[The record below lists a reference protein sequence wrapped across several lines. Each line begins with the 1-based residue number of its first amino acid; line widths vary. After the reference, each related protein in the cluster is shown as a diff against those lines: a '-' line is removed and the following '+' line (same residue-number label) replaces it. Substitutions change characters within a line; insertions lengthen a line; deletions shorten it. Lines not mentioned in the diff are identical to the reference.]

1 MKIRRLVV
9 EGFRG
14 VPNKAELPLP
24 PEGACI
30 LAENGHGKTT
40 FVDALDILTSGD
52 LKQYHREGYGLD
64 SVVNIDAKSARVSCE
79 TSTGERFSRLIE
91 KTGVLPLVIEGGRKA
106 TRTMV
111 PPIPILRHRTM
122 TELMNKSPGDKRKEL
137 LELVGLSSLM
147 DLRQAMGTAKN
158 TATRD
163 ADEAERSADGER
175 AAVRTLVGKGDVLA
189 RAEELRVA
197 SELDTAILTESD
209 LLSLMFAGRPEVRRG
224 SHAAVAELAR
234 ARSAVDLT
242 ARHEW
247 NAAIAD
253 QQSATEMLLADLLEV
268 AARVLPGWS
277 DSTCPL
283 CNQDT
288 DTTALATRVG
298 ERLAAVSA
306 ARQRDAE
313 LRRRMHSYRAQV
325 STLIAAV
332 QGLIASPPADG
343 WPDVESLQSL
353 VAQLQGYQAAL
364 GDAVEG
370 RGAAPALPTV
380 NLPSDEE
387 LSAQVKGDAESS
399 RLGSL
404 AALAV
409 LQDAAKRLR
418 AAEKVA
424 VARRT
429 VASACSAALE
439 LVDEQVKREIEQAIA
454 RLGSQAATF
463 YGRLVG
469 DAVYSDVQLR
479 FRAERA
485 GGVEFVVTYAG
496 RHSVSPPQRVL
507 SESQLN
513 GLGMALFL
521 AHLKTDPEEWRT
533 VVLDDVVNS
542 FDANHRLGLA
552 QLLADEFTDWQVV
565 ALTHD
570 RTFAEVTRRLVP
582 KWRQLEIVAWTP
594 TGGPVINDGDP
605 RTQLATRLVAGEAA
619 SQLGGLARTAL
630 EQALSRPL
638 ERLGL
643 EMRFDPLA
651 RFGAK
656 EYLDA
661 LRHGL
666 RSRGSILAAS
676 SVFARM
682 DAATYMVNL
691 GAHDRPMYAALTR
704 ADLSQL
710 VEDLEDLD
718 RALRCP
724 ICGEPPWSAS
734 LDGGRRHQCRCS
746 QLVI

>member
-1 MKIRRLVV
+1 MKLRSLVV

-14 VPNKAELPLP
+14 VPNKTELPLP
-24 PEGACI
+24 PDGACI
-30 LAENGHGKTT
+30 LAENGQGKTT

-52 LKQYHREGYGLD
+52 LKQYHREGYQLD
-64 SVVNIDAKSARVSCE
+64 SVVNIDAPFARISCE
-79 TSTGERFSRLIE
+79 TSTGERFSRVIE
-91 KTGVLPLVIEGGRKA
+91 KSGVLPATIEGGRGP
-106 TRTMV
+106 TRTRV

-122 TELMNKSPGDKRKEL
+122 TDLMNKSPGDKRKEL
-137 LELVGLSSLM
+137 LELVGLSSLS
-147 DLRQAMGTAKN
+147 DLRQALRTATN
-158 TATRD
+158 TAARD
-163 ADEAERSADGER
+163 AEEAERSAESEH
-175 AAVRTLVGKGDVLA
+175 AAVQTLVGKQDVLP

-197 SELDTAILTESD
+197 ADLDTPILAEPD
-209 LLSLMFAGRPEVRRG
+209 LISLAFAGRPEVRRG
-224 SHAAVAELAR
+224 TQAVVAELAR
-234 ARSAVDLT
+234 ARGALDLAAT
-242 ARHEW
+242 GVW

-253 QQSATEMLLADLLEV
+253 QHSATEMLLADLLEV
-268 AARVLPGWS
+268 AGRVLRGWS
-277 DSTCPL
+277 DATCPL
-283 CNQDT
+283 CSQET
-288 DTTALATRVG
+288 DTAALATRVG

-306 ARQRDAE
+306 ARQRDVQ
-313 LRRRMHSYRAQV
+313 LRRRMLSHRAQAAA
-325 STLIAAV
+325 LAIAV
-332 QGLIASPPADG
+332 QELMASPPANG
-343 WPDVESLQSL
+343 WPDAKSLQTS
-353 VAQLQGYQAAL
+353 VVQLQGYEAAL
-364 GDAVEG
+364 GQAVEG
-370 RGAAPALPTV
+370 RRAAPTFPTV
-380 NLPSDEE
+380 SLPSDEA

-404 AALAV
+404 VALAV
-409 LQDAAKRLR
+409 LQEALKRLR

-424 VARRT
+424 HARRT
-429 VASACSAALE
+429 IASACSAALE
-439 LVDEQVKREIEQAIA
+439 LVDDQVKREVEHAIA

-496 RHSVSPPQRVL
+496 RHAVSPPQRVL

-513 GLGMALFL
+513 GLGAALFL
-521 AHLKTDPEEWRT
+521 AHLKTDPVEWRT

-542 FDANHRLGLA
+542 FDANHRVGLA
-552 QLLADEFTDWQVV
+552 RLLAEEFADWQVV

-570 RTFAEVTRRLVP
+570 RTFAEVTRRILP
-582 KWRQLEIVAWTP
+582 KWRQLQIVAWSP
-594 TGGPVINDGDP
+594 IGGPVIDDGDP
-605 RTQLATRLVAGEAA
+605 RKQLAKRVAAGEAA

-666 RSRGSILAAS
+666 RSRGSTLVAS
-676 SVFARM
+676 PVLTRM

-691 GAHDRPMYAALTR
+691 GAHDRPMFAALTR

-710 VEDLEDLD
+710 VDDLEDLNQ
-718 RALRCP
+718 ALRCP
-724 ICGEPPWSAS
+724 SCGEPPWTAS

-746 QLVI
+746 QLVV

>member
-1 MKIRRLVV
+1 MKLERLVV

-14 VPNKAELPLP
+14 VPTRAELSLP

-64 SVVNIDAKSARVSCE
+64 SVVNIDASSARISCE
-79 TSTGERFSRLIE
+79 TSTGDRLSRLIE
-91 KTGVLPLVIEGGRKA
+91 RSGVSPLVIEGGRGA
-106 TRTMV
+106 TRTTV

-122 TELMNKSPGDKRKEL
+122 TDLMNKSPGDKRKEL

-147 DLRQAMGTAKN
+147 DLRQAMRTATN
-158 TATRD
+158 TAASD
-163 ADEAERSADGER
+163 AEEAERSTASER
-175 AAVRTLVGKGDVLA
+175 AVVRTLVGNRDVLS

-197 SELDTAILTESD
+197 AQLGAPIGVESD
-209 LLSLMFAGRPEVRRG
+209 LISLTFSGLSDVHGG
-224 SHAAVAELAR
+224 TQSAVAELAR
-234 ARSAVDLT
+234 AQSAVDLATTTDWNT
-242 ARHEW
+242 AV
-247 NAAIAD
+247 AD

-268 AARVLPGWS
+268 AARLLPGWT
-277 DSTCPL
+277 DPTCPL
-283 CNQDT
+283 CDQEADT
-288 DTTALATRVG
+288 AALQTRVG
-298 ERLAAVSA
+298 ERLAAVST
-306 ARQRDAE
+306 ARERDTQ
-313 LRRRMHSYRAQV
+313 LRRRMASHRSQV
-325 STLIAAV
+325 SALIAAIK
-332 QGLIASPPADG
+332 GLIASSPGEGLPEPEA
-343 WPDVESLQSL
+343 LQAS
-353 VAQLQGYQAAL
+353 VAQLQDYQVAL
-364 GDAVEG
+364 GTAMEG
-370 RGAAPALPTV
+370 RSSVPAFPTLTLP
-380 NLPSDEE
+380 PSEE
-387 LSAQVKGDAESS
+387 LTARVKSDAESS

-409 LQDAAKRLR
+409 LQETVKRLR
-418 AAEKVA
+418 AAERVSIS
-424 VARRT
+424 RRT
-429 VASACSAALE
+429 IASASSAALD
-439 LVDEQVKREIEQAIA
+439 LVDQQVKREIEHAII

-469 DAVYSDVQLR
+469 DDVYSNLELC
-479 FRAERA
+479 FRGERA

-496 RHSVSPPQRVL
+496 RHSVTPPQRVL

-521 AHLKTDPEEWRT
+521 AHLKTDPIEWRT

-542 FDANHRLGLA
+542 FDANHRVGLA
-552 QLLADEFTDWQVV
+552 RLLAEEFADWQVV

-570 RTFAEVTRRLVP
+570 RTFAEVARRLVP
-582 KWRQLEIVAWTP
+582 KWRQLQIVAWTP
-594 TGGPVINDGDP
+594 SGGPVIDDGDP
-605 RTQLATRLVAGEAA
+605 RRQLARRVATGEAA

-666 RSRGSILAAS
+666 RSRGSELAELP
-676 SVFARM
+676 VFARM

-710 VEDLEDLD
+710 LGDLD
-718 RALRCP
+718 DLGQALRCAH
-724 ICGEPPWSAS
+724 CGEPPWFAS
-734 LDGGRRHQCRCS
+734 LDGGRRHQCKCS
-746 QLVI
+746 QLVV

>member
-1 MKIRRLVV
+1 VKVRRLVV

-14 VPNKAELPLP
+14 IPRRVELPLP

-52 LKQYHREGYGLD
+52 LKYYHREGYGLD
-64 SVVNIDAKSARVSCE
+64 SVVNIDAPFARVTCE
-79 TSTGERFSRLIE
+79 TTTGEKFSRLIE
-91 KTGVLPLVIEGGRKA
+91 RTGVMPVLIENGRGA
-106 TRTMV
+106 SRTKV

-122 TELMNKSPGDKRKEL
+122 TELMNRSPGDKRKEL

-147 DLRQAMGTAKN
+147 DLRQAMRTAAN
-158 TATRD
+158 SVARQAED
-163 ADEAERSADGER
+163 AERSTGSER
-175 AAVRTLVGKGDVLA
+175 AAVRTLVGSRDVHV

-197 SELDTAILTESD
+197 AELDTPILAESD
-209 LLSLMFAGRPEVRRG
+209 LLALTFAGRPEGRG
-224 SHAAVAELAR
+224 GTQTAVAELAR
-234 ARSAVDLT
+234 ARGALDVAAATD
-242 ARHEW
+242 W

-253 QQSATEMLLADLLEV
+253 EQTATEMLVADLLEV

-277 DSTCPL
+277 DATCPL
-283 CNQDT
+283 CHQET
-288 DTTALATRVG
+288 DTAALAARVG

-306 ARQRDAE
+306 ARQRDTQ
-313 LRRRMHSYRAQV
+313 LRRRIASHRAQV
-325 STLIAAV
+325 AAMIAAIE
-332 QGLIASPPADG
+332 GLIASPPGGG
-343 WPDVESLQSL
+343 WPDLESLQSS
-353 VAQLQGYQAAL
+353 
-364 GDAVEG
+364 VEG
-370 RGAAPALPTV
+370 LQAYQVALSQAVDARAVAPRFATV
-380 NLPSDEE
+380 SLPSDEV
-387 LSAQVKGDAESS
+387 LSAQAKGDADTS

-409 LQDAAKRLR
+409 LQEASKRLR

-424 VARRT
+424 LVRRT
-429 VASACSAALE
+429 VASACSVALE
-439 LVDEQVKREIEQAIA
+439 LVDEQVKREIEDAIV
-454 RLGSQAATF
+454 RLGGQTAAF

-469 DAVYSDVQLR
+469 DAVYSNVELR

-496 RHSVSPPQRVL
+496 RHAVSPPQRVL

-521 AHLKTDPEEWRT
+521 AHLKIDPVEWRT

-542 FDANHRLGLA
+542 FDANHRVGLA
-552 QLLADEFTDWQVV
+552 RLLGEEFADWQIV

-570 RTFAEVTRRLVP
+570 RTFAEVTRRVVP
-582 KWRQLEIVAWTP
+582 RWRQLQIVAWSP
-594 TGGPVINDGDP
+594 TGGPVIDDGDP
-605 RTQLATRLVAGEAA
+605 RKQLAKRLAAGEAA

-666 RSRGSILAAS
+666 RSRGSTLAAS
-676 SVFARM
+676 PVLIRM

-691 GAHDRPMYAALTR
+691 GAHDRPMDAGLTS

-710 VEDLEDLD
+710 VEDLEELD
-718 RALRCP
+718 RTLRCSS
-724 ICGEPPWSAS
+724 CGDPPWTAS
-734 LDGGRRHQCRCS
+734 LDGGRHHQCRCS
-746 QLVI
+746 QLVV